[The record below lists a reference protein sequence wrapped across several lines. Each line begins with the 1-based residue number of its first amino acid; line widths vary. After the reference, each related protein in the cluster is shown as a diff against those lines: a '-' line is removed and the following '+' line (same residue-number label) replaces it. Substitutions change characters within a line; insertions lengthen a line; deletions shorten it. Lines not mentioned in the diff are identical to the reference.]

1 MAILETRSRI
11 LGENDDPERV
21 IASQSSKTILEDTDG
36 TTEMAVDV
44 PPASAKLFVVMSAAG
59 ETAAGELPKGAR
71 VDLVDPEGQTA
82 QSALPSEVSTGG
94 QVIVVDNPR
103 PGRWRA
109 LVRYVKNSAV
119 VVRACSMKDY
129 ALAEIKE
136 KWPALACGGC
146 KEVLLVAVAGAV
158 VYVGAASAAAA
169 GAPAAVISIASARF
183 GLPEFVVKHI
193 LERMWG
199 ESLERLT
206 HEACGLL
213 RMCGS

>member
-1 MAILETRSRI
+1 MAIVETRSRI
-11 LGENDDPERV
+11 LGEIDNPESV
-21 IASQSSKTILEDTDG
+21 IASQSSKTIVEDRDG
-36 TTEMAVDV
+36 TTELVVDV
-44 PPASAKLFVVMSAAG
+44 PPATAKLFVVMTAAG
-59 ETAAGELPKGAR
+59 ESAAGELPKDAR
-71 VDLVDPEGQTA
+71 VDLVDPDGRPA
-82 QSALPSEVSTGG
+82 QSALPPDAGMRGHV
-94 QVIVVDNPR
+94 VVVDNPR

-119 VVRACSMKDY
+119 VVRACAMKDY

-146 KEVLLVAVAGAV
+146 KEVLLFAVAGVIA
-158 VYVGAASAAAA
+158 YVGTASVAAA
-169 GAPAAVISIASARF
+169 GAPAAVIAIASSKF

-206 HEACGLL
+206 HQACGLIQ
-213 RMCGS
+213 MCG